1 MATARDIK
9 VRWDKMV
16 DRRSQWDI
24 INQDLAELIMPHR
37 GNITTIRTPGAK
49 QTSNLFD
56 STAIFANVILAASM
70 HGSVTNNSIKW
81 FRLKM
86 RDEQLNGD
94 VGVRDWLQDVGTPM
108 LLAFRQSNF
117 NSQLSELYLDLGAF
131 GMGNLLLEERPEDE
145 AIGEGFR
152 GFQFS
157 ARPPG
162 TYTVSENSL
171 GAVDTVYYKTTMALR
186 AAADRWGGVSLS
198 KESQESLLKDQE
210 KPISLLHAVFPRPMS
225 ERRGQRTHP
234 WASWWMEI
242 ENKPHKIAEGGFHE
256 FPFMVPRW
264 QKTSGEMYG
273 RGPGHVALPDIKTLN
288 KAKQLELRAWA
299 KAIDPPMKILH
310 DGIIGAIDITPSG
323 FTVVESMNAMEALK
337 SEIQLDVTQSK
348 SAEIRESIRQIFYT
362 DLLLQLMARV
372 GPAMTATEVIAK
384 QQILQEILGPTFG
397 RLVFELLNPL
407 IDRSF
412 GLMSRA
418 GALPEAPQILVDL
431 QRDQG
436 VNIDV
441 EYEGPLARGQRN
453 QEVQNLTSTIL
464 EARAMVGEQDQPGIV
479 DDVFD
484 LEEAIRKMAEV
495 RGIPSSIVRTKDQV
509 AQLQDARSKARERVQ
524 QQDELKKGAEAL
536 ASASQAEPLLK
547 MVQEGNKIAA

>member
-1 MATARDIK
+1 
-9 VRWDKMV
+9 MV
-16 DRRSQWDI
+16 DRRSQWDTT
-24 INQDLAELIMPHR
+24 NQDLAELIMPHR
-37 GNITTIRTPGAK
+37 SNITRVVTPGSK
-49 QTSNLFD
+49 QTMNLFD

-86 RDEQLNGD
+86 RDEALNED
-94 VGVRDWLQDVGTPM
+94 VEVRDWLQDVGTRM

-171 GAVDTVYYKTTMALR
+171 GAVDTVYYKTTMSLR
-186 AAADRWGGVSLS
+186 AAADRWKATSLS
-198 KESQESLLKDQE
+198 KESQESLTKDQE
-210 KPISLLHAVFPRPMS
+210 KPVSLLHAVFPRPMS
-225 ERRGQRTHP
+225 ERKGQRTHP

-348 SAEIRESIRQIFYT
+348 SQEIRESIRQIFYT

-412 GLMSRA
+412 GLMTRS
-418 GALPEAPQILVDL
+418 GALPAPPQILVDL

-436 VNIDV
+436 INIDV

-453 QEVQNLTSTIL
+453 QEVQNLQLTIL
-464 EARAMVGEQDQPGIV
+464 EARTMVGEQDQTGIV

-509 AQLQDARSKARERVQ
+509 ARLQDARTQAREKVQ
-524 QQDELKKGAEAL
+524 QQEELQKGAQAL
-536 ASASQAEPLLK
+536 AAVSQAEPLIK
-547 MVQEGNKIAA
+547 MVQEGIKVAA